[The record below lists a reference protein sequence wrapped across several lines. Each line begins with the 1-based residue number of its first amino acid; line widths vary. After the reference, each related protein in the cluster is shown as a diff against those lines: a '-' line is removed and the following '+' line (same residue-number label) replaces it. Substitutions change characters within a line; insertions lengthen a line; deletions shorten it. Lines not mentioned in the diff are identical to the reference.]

1 MVTAWPS
8 ARTVVA
14 LPVPTTAGTP
24 SSRLTIAAWLVG
36 PPWSVTMPAA
46 RFMIG
51 TQSGSVISVTRM
63 APSRKLSMS
72 AALRI
77 THAVPCA
84 IAVADRGAGGQ
95 HRAGFSA
102 GGGGVNREPVFC
114 DWTVSGRAWTMNS
127 SPVTPSLAHSM
138 SIGRP

>member
-1 MVTAWPS
+1 M
-8 ARTVVA
+8 A

-63 APSRKLSMS
+63 APSRKFSMS
-72 AALRI
+72 AALLI
-77 THAVPCA
+77 TQAVPCA
-84 IAVADRGAGGQ
+84 MESPIAAP
-95 HRAGFSA
+95 RASTVPVPA
-102 GGGGVNREPVFC
+102 GGGG
-114 DWTVSGRAWTMNS
+114 
-127 SPVTPSLAHSM
+127 
-138 SIGRP
+138 

>member
-1 MVTAWPS
+1 M
-8 ARTVVA
+8 A

-63 APSRKLSMS
+63 APSRKFSMS

-84 IAVADRGAGGQ
+84 MESPIAAP
-95 HRAGFSA
+95 RASTVPCSSRWWR
-102 GGGGVNREPVFC
+102 VNREPVFC
-114 DWTVSGRAWTMNS
+114 DWTVSGRAWTINS
-127 SPVTPSLAHSM
+127 SPVTPSRAHSM
-138 SIGRP
+138 SIGRA